1 MSQFCCQSKPS
12 WSVMCDFSSTDCPPI
27 SLHILGYVALF
38 GNTICMVSAVFHSPI
53 PRFLGLGMR
62 LNDEGV
68 LVVTVQTLLLPHMQ
82 SFYVLVQKKFVFNSP
97 GSKSSLRK

>member
-1 MSQFCCQSKPS
+1 
-12 WSVMCDFSSTDCPPI
+12 MCDFFSTDCPPV

-53 PRFLGLGMR
+53 PKFLGLGMR

-68 LVVTVQTLLLPHMQ
+68 LVVTVQTLLLPPHAVNLCVGAKEVCLQQ
-82 SFYVLVQKKFVFNSP
+82 SWK
-97 GSKSSLRK
+97 